1 MTFGRKINL
10 SGSPVIRTK
19 FGIRGHVNGDNV
31 QGIFGAI
38 GPFWAKWG
46 LGRVSR
52 SAIFLCGNPRDLSA
66 NFATADFHHIWS
78 RNVFRCRVERNPEI
92 YFQKFSL

>member
-10 SGSPVIRTK
+10 SGISPVIRTK
-19 FGIRGHVNGDNV
+19 FGIRGHVKGDNV
-31 QGIFGAI
+31 QGILGAI

-52 SAIFLCGNPRDLSA
+52 SAIFFCVVIH
-66 NFATADFHHIWS
+66 AT
-78 RNVFRCRVERNPEI
+78 FRPTSQQPIFTTFGHET
-92 YFQKFSL
+92 